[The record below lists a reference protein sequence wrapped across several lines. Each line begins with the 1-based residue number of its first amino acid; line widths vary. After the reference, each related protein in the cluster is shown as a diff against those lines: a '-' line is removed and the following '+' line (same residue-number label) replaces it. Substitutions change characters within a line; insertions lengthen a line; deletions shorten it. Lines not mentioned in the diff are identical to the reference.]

1 MFNYWTSISSQ
12 QKHSTTNSLSMTG
25 TIMRASQDISNS
37 FNKTKGFKSRL
48 ASTPIDDNTI
58 YEQCL
63 DTEKN
68 ES

>member
-48 ASTPIDDNTI
+48 ASNDNTI

-63 DTEKN
+63 DTEK
-68 ES
+68 SQS